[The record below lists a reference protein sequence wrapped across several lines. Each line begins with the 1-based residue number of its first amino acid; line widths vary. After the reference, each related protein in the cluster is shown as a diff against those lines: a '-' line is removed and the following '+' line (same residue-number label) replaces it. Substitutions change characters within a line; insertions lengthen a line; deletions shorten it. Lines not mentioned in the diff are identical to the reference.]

1 MTEVV
6 LVVLLYVSS
15 PKGPILSG
23 ERTEWR
29 SDAAGRPYNAQTCH
43 SAAVARVKALRAS
56 DRLMLRRGLYGS
68 NTYSV
73 WCMEVD
79 R

>member
-1 MTEVV
+1 MIEVV

-15 PKGPILSG
+15 PKGPVLAPGQS
-23 ERTEWR
+23 EWR

-73 WCMEVD
+73 FCLGVE
-79 R
+79 